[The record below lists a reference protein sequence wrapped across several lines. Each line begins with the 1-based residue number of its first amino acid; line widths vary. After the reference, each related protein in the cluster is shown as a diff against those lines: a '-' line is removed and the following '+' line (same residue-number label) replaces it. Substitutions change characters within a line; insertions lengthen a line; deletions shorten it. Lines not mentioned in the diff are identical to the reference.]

1 MKQFLE
7 GTVVGG
13 EQGTLGKGGTQGG
26 FTEEAAS
33 KMELKDGKD
42 FEEKERR

>member
-1 MKQFLE
+1 M
-7 GTVVGG
+7 VGR

-42 FEEKERR
+42 FAEKERR